1 MKTILQTE
9 SSECGLACLAM
20 IACHYGHHVELSELR
35 RRFSVSLKGVS
46 LPNLIRYAATLNL
59 SARALR
65 LDLDAV
71 GDLQLPCIVHWNLN
85 HFVVLR
91 KVRRNWRGQT
101 FVTILDPASGERVL
115 PLEVFSRSFTGVAVE
130 LAPTPEFEVREEARR
145 VSIKELT
152 GEIRG
157 LRGAVAQVIA
167 LALALELFALV
178 QPLFNQFVI
187 DDVIVSGDMD
197 LMLVLVLGF
206 GLVLATRTAIDL
218 ARSWVL
224 MRWGMQVGLQW
235 SLRLF
240 SHLTRLPM
248 AYFEKRHLGDIVSR
262 FGSIGTIQSTMTS
275 LFVESLL
282 DGLMALLAL
291 GMMMVYS
298 GVLALAVVLSVAA
311 YALLRWMFYAPL
323 REASKERLVLAA
335 KENSHFLET
344 VRAMSTLKLFG
355 REAERRATWQNL
367 KIDVNN
373 RDIRTQKMTIVF
385 RMLSSAISGL
395 QMLAVFYIG
404 AKLVTTNTL
413 TVGMLI
419 AFTSYSTTFSGR
431 LFSVIDVLVNVKML
445 ALHADRLGDIVGTVP
460 EPEVQLE
467 TDVRRIAP
475 SITLR
480 GVKFRYGEAEPWVLN
495 GIDLEIPAGENV
507 ALAGASGCGKTTL
520 CKILVGLL
528 EPVEGEVLIGGIP
541 LRRLGLRTYRQMIG
555 TVMQDDVLLSGSIY
569 ENISFFDTSADF
581 DRVEECA
588 RMAAIH
594 DDVIAMPMGYQTLVG
609 EMGSSL
615 SGGQKQRV
623 LLARALYKQP
633 MILALDEATSALDL
647 ANERKVNQALAEL
660 RLTRV
665 SVAHRPD
672 TIRAA
677 RRVITLSGGTV
688 VSDKEQVPLVHVAA

>member
-623 LLARALYKQP
+623 LLARALYKLP

>member
-467 TDVRRIAP
+467 TDVRRITP

>member
-91 KVRRNWRGQT
+91 KVRRSWRGHT
-101 FVTILDPASGERVL
+101 IVTILDPASGERVM
-115 PLEVFSRSFTGVAVE
+115 PLDEFSRSFTGIAAE
-130 LAPTPEFEVREEARR
+130 LAPTPAFEVREEARR
-145 VSIKELT
+145 VSISELT
-152 GEIRG
+152 GEVRG

-197 LMLVLVLGF
+197 LMLVLVFGF

-248 AYFEKRHLGDIVSR
+248 SYFEKRHLGDIVSR
-262 FGSIGTIQSTMTS
+262 FGSIGTIQGTLTS

-291 GMMMVYS
+291 GMMTLYS
-298 GVLALAVVLSVAA
+298 GMLALVVVLSVAG
-311 YALLRWMFYAPL
+311 YGLLRWLFYAPL
-323 REASKERLVLAA
+323 RDASKERLVLAA
-335 KENSHFLET
+335 KENTHFLET

-355 REAERRATWQNL
+355 REAERRAIWQNL

-373 RDIRTQKMTIVF
+373 RDIRTQKLAIVF
-385 RMLSSAISGL
+385 RMLNTAIAGV
-395 QMLAVFYIG
+395 QMLVVFYIG
-404 AKLVTTNTL
+404 ARLVTMNVL
-413 TVGMLI
+413 TVGMLM
-419 AFTSYSTTFSGR
+419 AFTSYSTTFSSR

-445 ALHADRLGDIVGTVP
+445 GLHAERLGDIVGTAV

-467 TDVRRIAP
+467 TDVRRITP

-480 GVKFRYGEAEPWVLN
+480 GVKFRYGDAEPWVLD
-495 GIDLEIPAGENV
+495 GIDLEIQAGDNV

-520 CKILVGLL
+520 CKIIVGLL

-541 LRRLGLRTYRQMIG
+541 LRQLGLRTYRQMIG
-555 TVMQDDVLLSGSIY
+555 TVMQDDVLLSGSLL
-569 ENISFFDTSADF
+569 ENISFFDSSADLE
-581 DRVEECA
+581 RVQQCA
-588 RMAAIH
+588 QMAAIH
-594 DDVIAMPMGYQTLVG
+594 DEIVAMPMGYQTLVG

-647 ANERKVNQALAEL
+647 ANERKVNAALAEL
-660 RLTRV
+660 RLTRI

-672 TIRAA
+672 TMRAA

-688 VSDKEQVPLVHVAA
+688 VNDREQVPLANVAA

>member
-20 IACHYGHHVELSELR
+20 IASHYGHHVELPELR

-71 GDLQLPCIVHWNLN
+71 ADLQLPCIVHWNLN

-91 KVRRNWRGQT
+91 KVRHNWRGHS
-101 FVTILDPASGERVL
+101 FVTILDPASGERIM
-115 PLEVFSRSFTGVAVE
+115 PLEEFSGSFTGVAVE
-130 LAPTPEFEVREEARR
+130 LSPTPEFEVREEVRR
-145 VSIKELT
+145 VSISELA
-152 GEIRG
+152 GAIRG
-157 LRGAVAQVIA
+157 LRGAVAQVVA

-206 GLVLATRTAIDL
+206 GLVLVTRTAIDL

-224 MRWGMQVGLQW
+224 MRWSMQVSLQW
-235 SLRLF
+235 SVRLF

-248 AYFEKRHLGDIVSR
+248 SYFEKRHLGDIVSR

-291 GMMMVYS
+291 GMMVMYS
-298 GVLALAVVLSVAA
+298 GMLALAVVLSVAA
-311 YALLRWMFYAPL
+311 YALLRWLFYAPL
-323 REASKERLVLAA
+323 RDASKERLVLAA
-335 KENSHFLET
+335 KENTHFLET

-373 RDIRTQKMTIVF
+373 RDIRTQKLTIIF
-385 RMLSSAISGL
+385 RMVNTAISGA
-395 QMLAVFYIG
+395 QMLVVFYIG
-404 AKLVTTNTL
+404 ARLVTMNVL
-413 TVGMLI
+413 TVGMLM
-419 AFTSYSTTFSGR
+419 AFTSYSTTFSSR

-445 ALHADRLGDIVGTVP
+445 SLHADRLGDIVGTAT
-460 EPEVQLE
+460 EPDVQLE
-467 TDVRRIAP
+467 TDVLRIVP

-480 GVKFRYGEAEPWVLN
+480 GVKFRYGDAEPWVLN

-528 EPVEGEVLIGGIP
+528 DPVEGEVLIGGIP
-541 LRRLGLRTYRQMIG
+541 LRQLGLRTYRQMIG
-555 TVMQDDVLLSGSIY
+555 TVMQDDVLLSGSLL
-569 ENISFFDTSADF
+569 ENISFFDTSVDL
-581 DRVEECA
+581 DRVQQCA
-588 RMAAIH
+588 QMAAIH
-594 DDVIAMPMGYQTLVG
+594 EEIIAMPMGYQTLVG

-623 LLARALYKQP
+623 LLARALYKLP

-647 ANERKVNQALAEL
+647 ANERKVNQALSEL
-660 RLTRV
+660 RLTRI

-677 RRVITLSGGTV
+677 RRVVTLSGGV
-688 VSDKEQVPLVHVAA
+688 VVADKEQVPLVHVAA

>member
-20 IACHYGHHVELSELR
+20 IASHYGHHVELPELR

-91 KVRRNWRGQT
+91 KVRHNWRGHT
-101 FVTILDPASGERVL
+101 FVTILDPASGERVM
-115 PLEVFSRSFTGVAVE
+115 PLEEFSRSFTGVAVE
-130 LAPTPEFEVREEARR
+130 LSPTPEFEVREEARR
-145 VSIKELT
+145 VSISELT

-224 MRWGMQVGLQW
+224 MRWSMQVSLQW

-248 AYFEKRHLGDIVSR
+248 SYFEKRHLGDIVSR
-262 FGSIGTIQSTMTS
+262 FGSIGTIQSTMTN

-291 GMMMVYS
+291 GMMVMYS
-298 GVLALAVVLSVAA
+298 GMLALVVVLSVAA

-323 REASKERLVLAA
+323 RDASKERLVLAA
-335 KENSHFLET
+335 KENTHFLET

-373 RDIRTQKMTIVF
+373 RDIRTQKLTIVF
-385 RMLSSAISGL
+385 RMLNTAISGA
-395 QMLAVFYIG
+395 QMLVVFYIG
-404 AKLVTTNTL
+404 SRLVTMNAL
-413 TVGMLI
+413 TVGMLM
-419 AFTSYSTTFSGR
+419 AFTSYSTTFSSR

-445 ALHADRLGDIVGTVP
+445 SLHADRLGDIVGTAT

-480 GVKFRYGEAEPWVLN
+480 GVKFRYGDAEPWVLN

-528 EPVEGEVLIGGIP
+528 DPVEGEVLIGGIP
-541 LRRLGLRTYRQMIG
+541 LRQLGLRTYRQMIG
-555 TVMQDDVLLSGSIY
+555 TVMQDDVLLSGSLL
-569 ENISFFDTSADF
+569 ENISFFDTGVDL
-581 DRVEECA
+581 DRVQQCA
-588 RMAAIH
+588 QMAAIH
-594 DDVIAMPMGYQTLVG
+594 DEIIAMPMGYQTLVG

-647 ANERKVNQALAEL
+647 ANERKVNQALSEL
-660 RLTRV
+660 HLTRI

-677 RRVITLSGGTV
+677 GRVVTLSGGV
-688 VSDKEQVPLVHVAA
+688 VVADKEQVPLVNVAA